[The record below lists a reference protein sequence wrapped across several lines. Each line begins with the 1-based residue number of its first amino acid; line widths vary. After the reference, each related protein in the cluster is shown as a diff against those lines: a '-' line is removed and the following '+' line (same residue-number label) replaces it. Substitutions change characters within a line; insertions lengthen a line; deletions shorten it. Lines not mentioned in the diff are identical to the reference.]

1 MSYSYTGIQGY
12 FERGV
17 SGTTGIY
24 TEELRLGVGITG
36 PDASVHVKGEPSKNA
51 FQSESGGIRINT
63 PRDFNTV
70 YNKTEG
76 NNWNYFQFRKL
87 DVPQWAIGT
96 DNNSNF
102 FIGNYS
108 DGFNNAA
115 VFRLDRSSIDLNYSL
130 KVRGNIEADA
140 FIGASLGEQG
150 FTGLQGIQGF
160 TGLKGETGIG
170 SQGPTGMQGPMG
182 PQGQIGI
189 QGNTGIKGSTGVTG
203 IQGIQGSTG
212 VLGNTGIQGIQG
224 ITGIQGIQGIQGEIG
239 IQGLQGIQG
248 ETGLLGPIGETGAG
262 IQGTTGLQ
270 GIKGETGAGIQGTTG
285 LLGPLGETGIQGIQ
299 GTTGLSGIKGETGA
313 GIQGTTGLQGIK
325 GETGIQGIQGTTGS
339 GIQGTTGVGIQGAT
353 GLLGPAGATG
363 AGIQGTTGLQ
373 GIKGETGI
381 QGIPGQ
387 TGIQGSTGI
396 GAIYSRSSHTNSTS
410 VILNGSTENIN
421 IDGAKGYVLYKI
433 QTSHASWVRIY
444 SSDSARTSDSSR
456 LEGND
461 PLAGTGVITE
471 VITTSGTTVLITP
484 STLGFTE
491 DGSNSI
497 PLAVT
502 NKSGSDNAIT
512 VTLTLVR
519 IEQ

>member
-1 MSYSYTGIQGY
+1 MSYAYTGIQGY

-150 FTGLQGIQGF
+150 FTGLQGIQGV

-248 ETGLLGPIGETGAG
+248 ETGLLGPV
-262 IQGTTGLQ
+262 
-270 GIKGETGAGIQGTTG
+270 
-285 LLGPLGETGIQGIQ
+285 
-299 GTTGLSGIKGETGA
+299 
-313 GIQGTTGLQGIK
+313 

-363 AGIQGTTGLQ
+363 AGIQGNTGLQ

-410 VILNGSTENIN
+410 VIVNGSTENIN

-512 VTLTLVR
+512 VNLTLVR